1 MDWADFGFALPG
13 CSRRVCGFVMVA
25 CYSRY
30 LYLEFTLSQ
39 VMGTFLRCMERGLA
53 FFGGVATADIF
64 DNMKTVVTSR
74 THLATVFNPKFL
86 EYASTRGFAVRAHQ

>member
-1 MDWADFGFALPG
+1 M
-13 CSRRVCGFVMVA
+13 SKFVMVA

-39 VMGTFLRCMERGLA
+39 AMGTFLRCMERGLR

-64 DNMKTVVTSR
+64 DNIKTVVIS
-74 THLATVFNPKFL
+74 HAPHATRRVSTP
-86 EYASTRGFAVRAHQ
+86 ASA